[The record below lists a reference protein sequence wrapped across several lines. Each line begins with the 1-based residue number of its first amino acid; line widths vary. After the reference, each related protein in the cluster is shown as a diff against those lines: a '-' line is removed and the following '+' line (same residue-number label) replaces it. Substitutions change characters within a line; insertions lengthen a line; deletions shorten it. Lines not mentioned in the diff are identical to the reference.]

1 MAGRDDR
8 DTRERL
14 LRAASELFAA
24 TGLHGA
30 TVRDI
35 AGAAG
40 ANVAAANYHFGS
52 KEALYLE
59 VLRTHFSAIR
69 DRLAERAA
77 VPTPAQLQRLPRAE
91 LERLIEIRLVTMLEI
106 LVGPPPSVYGKLI
119 QREMCDPSAALPNIV
134 DEFIRPQ
141 MEEMRVIYRHL
152 YPSLPVADIDR
163 CSFSMVGQVVFYHV
177 MRPAVLQFMG
187 RDEYPRGFGRQLA
200 THILDFSL
208 GGMDRLAERRRGKAR
223 RAS

>member
-1 MAGRDDR
+1 MAIRNKL

-14 LRAASELFAA
+14 LQAGSELFAA

-35 AGAAG
+35 ARAAG
-40 ANVAAANYHFGS
+40 ANVAAASYHFGS
-52 KEALYLE
+52 KDALYLE
-59 VLRTHFSAIR
+59 VLRTQFSAVR
-69 DRLAERAA
+69 ARLARRAP
-77 VPTPAQLQRLPRAE
+77 VPTAAE
-91 LERLIEIRLVTMLEI
+91 LRRLSRRELEHLIELRLVTMLEI
-106 LVGPPPSVYGKLI
+106 LVGPPPGIYGKLI

-134 DEFIRPQ
+134 EEFIRPQ
-141 MEEMRVIYRHL
+141 MDEMRAINRRL
-152 YPSLPVADIDR
+152 YPSLPSADVDR

-177 MRPAVLQFMG
+177 MRPAVLRFAG

-200 THILDFSL
+200 EHILAFSL
-208 GGMDRLAERRRGKAR
+208 GGMDRLVASRKRKAR

>member
-1 MAGRDDR
+1 MAARDDR

-14 LRAASELFAA
+14 LRAGSELFAA

-59 VLRTHFSAIR
+59 VLRTQFAAIR
-69 DRLAERAA
+69 DRLAHRAP
-77 VPTPAQLQRLPRAE
+77 VPTPAELQRLSRAD
-91 LERLIEIRLVTMLEI
+91 LERLIEVRLVTMLEI

-163 CSFSMVGQVVFYHV
+163 CSFSMVGQVLFYHV
-177 MRPAVLQFMG
+177 MRPAVLRFMG

-200 THILDFSL
+200 AHILDFSL

>member
-1 MAGRDDR
+1 MAARDDR

-52 KEALYLE
+52 KEALYLD
-59 VLRTHFSAIR
+59 VLRTQFSAIR
-69 DRLAERAA
+69 DRLAARAP
-77 VPTPAQLQRLPRAE
+77 VPTPAQLQRMPRSGV
-91 LERLIEIRLVTMLEI
+91 ERLIEIRLVTMLEI

-177 MRPAVLQFMG
+177 MRPAVLRFMG
-187 RDEYPRGFGRQLA
+187 RDEYPRGFGLKLA
-200 THILDFSL
+200 AHILDFSL
-208 GGMDRLAERRRGKAR
+208 GGMDRLAERRRGRAR

>member
-1 MAGRDDR
+1 MAARDDR

-14 LRAASELFAA
+14 LRAGSELFAA

-59 VLRTHFSAIR
+59 VLRTQFAAIR
-69 DRLAERAA
+69 DRLAKRAA
-77 VPTPAQLQRLPRAE
+77 VPTTAELQRLSRAD
-91 LERLIEIRLVTMLEI
+91 LERLIEVRLVTMLEI

-152 YPSLPVADIDR
+152 YPSLPVGDIDR
-163 CSFSMVGQVVFYHV
+163 CSFSMVGQVLFYHV
-177 MRPAVLQFMG
+177 MRPAVLRFMG

-200 THILDFSL
+200 AHILDFSL
-208 GGMDRLAERRRGKAR
+208 GGMDRLAERRRGRAR

>member
-14 LRAASELFAA
+14 LRAGSELFAA

-35 AGAAG
+35 ARAAG
-40 ANVAAANYHFGS
+40 ANVAAASYHFGS

-59 VLRTHFSAIR
+59 VLRTQFAAIR
-69 DRLAERAA
+69 DRLARRAP
-77 VPTPAQLQRLPRAE
+77 VPTDVALQQLSRAD

-106 LVGPPPSVYGKLI
+106 LVGPPPSIYGKLI

-134 DEFIRPQ
+134 EEFIRPQ
-141 MEEMRVIYRHL
+141 MEEMRAIYRQL
-152 YPSLPVADIDR
+152 YPALPVGDIDR

-177 MRPAVLQFMG
+177 MRPAVLRFLG

-200 THILDFSL
+200 AHILDFSL
-208 GGMDRLAERRRGKAR
+208 GGMDRLAERRRGRAR

>member
-1 MAGRDDR
+1 MAARDDR

-14 LRAASELFAA
+14 LQAASELFAA

-59 VLRTHFSAIR
+59 VLRTQFAAIR
-69 DRLAERAA
+69 DRLATRAPI
-77 VPTPAQLQRLPRAE
+77 PTSAELQRLSRAD
-91 LERLIEIRLVTMLEI
+91 LERLIEVRLVTMLEI

-141 MEEMRVIYRHL
+141 MEEMRVIYRRL
-152 YPSLPVADIDR
+152 YPTLAPADIDR
-163 CSFSMVGQVVFYHV
+163 CSFSMVGQVLFYHV
-177 MRPAVLQFMG
+177 MRPAVLRFMG
-187 RDEYPRGFGRQLA
+187 RDQYPRGFGAQLA
-200 THILDFSL
+200 AHILEFSL
-208 GGMDRLAERRRGKAR
+208 GGMDRLAARQRRRIR

>member
-1 MAGRDDR
+1 VTTRDDR

-14 LRAASELFAA
+14 LHAGSELFAA

-35 AGAAG
+35 ARAAG

-59 VLRTHFSAIR
+59 VLRTQFSAIR
-69 DRLAERAA
+69 DRLAKRAP
-77 VPTPAQLQRLPRAE
+77 VPEPRALARLARAD
-91 LERLIEIRLVTMLEI
+91 LEHLLEVRLVTMLEI
-106 LVGPPPSVYGKLI
+106 LVGPPPSVYGKLV

-134 DEFIRPQ
+134 EEFIRPQ
-141 MEEMRVIYRHL
+141 MEEMRGIYREL
-152 YPSLPVADIDR
+152 YPSLPVAEIDR
-163 CSFSMVGQVVFYHV
+163 CSFSMVGQVMFYHV
-177 MRPAVLQFMG
+177 MRPAVLRFMG

-200 THILDFSL
+200 THILEFSL
-208 GGMDRLAERRRGKAR
+208 GGMDRLAERRRKKVR

>member
-1 MAGRDDR
+1 VAARDDR

-14 LRAASELFAA
+14 LRAGSELFAA

-35 AGAAG
+35 ASAAG

-59 VLRTHFSAIR
+59 VLRTQFSAIR
-69 DRLAERAA
+69 DRLAKRAP
-77 VPTPAQLQRLPRAE
+77 VPESRALARLSRAE
-91 LERLIEIRLVTMLEI
+91 LEHLLEVRLVTMLEI
-106 LVGPPPSVYGKLI
+106 LVGPPPSVYGRLV

-134 DEFIRPQ
+134 EEFIRPQ
-141 MEEMRVIYRHL
+141 MEEMRGIYRQL
-152 YPSLPVADIDR
+152 YPSLPLADIDR

-177 MRPAVLQFMG
+177 MRPAVLRFMG
-187 RDEYPRGFGRQLA
+187 RDEYPRSFGRQLA
-200 THILDFSL
+200 SHILEFSL
-208 GGMDRLAERRRGKAR
+208 GGMDRLAERRRRKVR

>member
-1 MAGRDDR
+1 MATRDDR

-14 LRAASELFAA
+14 LHAASELFAA

-52 KEALYLE
+52 KGALYLE
-59 VLRTHFSAIR
+59 VLRTQFAAIR
-69 DRLAERAA
+69 DRLAARAA
-77 VPTPAQLQRLPRAE
+77 VPTPDQLQRLQRRD
-91 LERLIEIRLVTMLEI
+91 LERLIEIRLITMLEI
-106 LVGPPPSVYGKLI
+106 LVGPPPSLYGKLI

-152 YPSLPVADIDR
+152 YPSLPVAEIDR
-163 CSFSMVGQVVFYHV
+163 CSFSMVGQVLFYHV
-177 MRPAVLQFMG
+177 MRPAVLRFMG

>member
-1 MAGRDDR
+1 MAARDDR

-14 LRAASELFAA
+14 LRAGSELFAA

-35 AGAAG
+35 AAAAG
-40 ANVAAANYHFGS
+40 ANVAAASYHFGS

-59 VLRTHFSAIR
+59 VLRTQFSAIR
-69 DRLAERAA
+69 DRLAKRAP
-77 VPTPAQLQRLPRAE
+77 VPSPADLEGSSRAE
-91 LERLIEIRLVTMLEI
+91 LERLIELRLVTMLEI

-134 DEFIRPQ
+134 EEFIRPQ
-141 MEEMRVIYRHL
+141 MEEMRVIYRQL
-152 YPSLPVADIDR
+152 YPSLPAADIDR

-177 MRPAVLQFMG
+177 MRPAVLRFMA
-187 RDEYPRGFGRQLA
+187 RDEYPRGFGRHLA
-200 THILDFSL
+200 AHILDFSL
-208 GGMDRLAERRRGKAR
+208 GGMDRLAERRRRKVR

>member
-1 MAGRDDR
+1 MAGREDR

-59 VLRTHFSAIR
+59 VLRTQFAAIR
-69 DRLAERAA
+69 DRLSTRAP
-77 VPTPAQLQRLPRAE
+77 VPTSAALQRLSRAD
-91 LERLIEIRLVTMLEI
+91 LERLLEVRLVTMLEI
-106 LVGPPPSVYGKLI
+106 LIGPPPSVYGKLI

-134 DEFIRPQ
+134 EEFIRPQ
-141 MEEMRVIYRHL
+141 MEEMRVIYRRL
-152 YPSLPVADIDR
+152 YPTLSAADIER

-177 MRPAVLQFMG
+177 MRPAVLRFMG
-187 RDEYPRGFGRQLA
+187 RDQYPRGFGAQLA
-200 THILDFSL
+200 AHILEFSL
-208 GGMDRLAERRRGKAR
+208 GGMDRLAERRRRRIR

>member
-1 MAGRDDR
+1 MAARDDR

-14 LRAASELFAA
+14 LRAGSELFAA

-59 VLRTHFSAIR
+59 VLRTQFAAIR
-69 DRLAERAA
+69 DRLARRAP
-77 VPTPAQLQRLPRAE
+77 VPTPAELQRLSRRD

-106 LVGPPPSVYGKLI
+106 LVGPPPSLYGKLI

-134 DEFIRPQ
+134 DEFIKPQ
-141 MEEMRVIYRHL
+141 MEEMRAIYRHL
-152 YPSLPVADIDR
+152 YPSLPVGEIDR
-163 CSFSMVGQVVFYHV
+163 CSFSMVGQVLFYHV
-177 MRPAVLQFMG
+177 MRPAVLRFMG

-200 THILDFSL
+200 AHILDFSL
-208 GGMDRLAERRRGKAR
+208 GGMDRLVERRRGKAR

>member
-1 MAGRDDR
+1 MAARDDR

-40 ANVAAANYHFGS
+40 ANVAAASYHFGS

-59 VLRTHFSAIR
+59 VLRTQFSAIR
-69 DRLAERAA
+69 DRLAQRAP
-77 VPTPAQLQRLPRAE
+77 VPTPVELQRMARAG

-163 CSFSMVGQVVFYHV
+163 CSFSMVGQVMFYHV
-177 MRPAVLQFMG
+177 MRPAVLRFMG

-200 THILDFSL
+200 AHILDFSL
-208 GGMDRLAERRRGKAR
+208 GGMDRLAERRRGRAR

>member
-1 MAGRDDR
+1 VAAPSPDL

-14 LRAASELFAA
+14 LAAATELFAA

-35 AGAAG
+35 AQAAG

-59 VLRTHFSAIR
+59 VLRTQFAAIR
-69 DRLAERAA
+69 ARLEESAP
-77 VPTPAQLQRLPRAE
+77 VPGDDVLAKLPRSE
-91 LERLIEIRLVTMLEI
+91 LIRLLEIRLQTMLDI
-106 LVGPPPSVYGKLI
+106 LVGPPPSVYGRLI
-119 QREMCDPSAALPNIV
+119 QREMCDPSAALGNIV

-141 MEEMRVIYRHL
+141 MREMRSVYRQL
-152 YPSLPVADIDR
+152 YPELSAAEIDR

-177 MRPAVLQFMG
+177 MRPAVLRFMS
-187 RDEYPRGFGRQLA
+187 RDEYPRGFGRTLA
-200 THILDFSL
+200 THILEFSL
-208 GGMDRLAERRRGKAR
+208 GGMDRLAAAR
-223 RAS
+223 RKVRRAR